1 MPRNSTESTV
11 RRALLTPGLLVGFA
25 LTVIVLIV
33 TLVIGLANLRSVF
46 DTSEAVAH
54 TFEVKANL
62 EQLLATLV
70 DAETGARGFV
80 ITNDARYLE
89 PYDRARA
96 RIASEFDRLR
106 QVTADS
112 AEQQRDLDRLW
123 TAKDDKL
130 AQLADAVQRRRDS
143 GFPAA

>member
-1 MPRNSTESTV
+1 STV
-11 RRALLTPGLLVGFA
+11 RRALLTPALLVGFA
-25 LTVIVLIV
+25 LTLIVLIV

-80 ITNDARYLE
+80 ITNDTSYLE

-123 TAKDDKL
+123 
-130 AQLADAVQRRRDS
+130 
-143 GFPAA
+143 